1 MKDRTPRRILVAIDF
16 SPASRRA
23 LRYATDLAI
32 QNGAMLDAVHVLAP
46 VIPLAVGPEPVA
58 ASATMMLDERVEVVR
73 VVGDVLARKIA
84 MHINKLGDLRLHRPV
99 DPLDERNTKLAEIDA
114 PDLHRRIWIAWAHV
128 VDPIDQRAA
137 LNLDMEPGPLFNLTF
152 GTCVGD
158 MVDLLQVRHR
168 GSFIG

>member
-58 ASATMMLDERVEVVR
+58 ASATMMLDERREVEQE
-73 VVGDVLARKIA
+73 L
-84 MHINKLGDLRLHRPV
+84 
-99 DPLDERNTKLAEIDA
+99 E
-114 PDLHRRIWIAWAHV
+114 AWC
-128 VDPIDQRAA
+128 
-137 LNLDMEPGPLFNLTF
+137 EPGREEGIECTVHMLEGDPASRILQ
-152 GTCVGD
+152 CVDDIYADHLVLGAHGHGALQD
-158 MVDLLQVRHR
+158 FLL
-168 GSFIG
+168 GSVARDVQKKARIPVTTLRALESDRR

>member
-58 ASATMMLDERVEVVR
+58 ASATLMLDERREVEHELEAWCDPGREEGINCKVHLLE
-73 VVGDVLARKIA
+73 GDPATKILECVDSLYADHLVLGAHGHGALQDFLLGSVARDVQKKARIPVTT
-84 MHINKLGDLRLHRPV
+84 LR
-99 DPLDERNTKLAEIDA
+99 
-114 PDLHRRIWIAWAHV
+114 
-128 VDPIDQRAA
+128 A
-137 LNLDMEPGPLFNLTF
+137 LESDK
-152 GTCVGD
+152 
-158 MVDLLQVRHR
+158 R
-168 GSFIG
+168 